1 MLYGVLFNCR
11 LLTGFVELAP
21 DLHGCAAFAGML
33 GHGGSH
39 YFHPAHRA
47 RDLGPFLEGKLRC
60 LIVFAVEVMDI
71 AESEIQPPVI
81 GVLANSFFH
90 HLRGLVRLARAG
102 GRRLAKQSRRKRV
115 KREPVW
121 IPES

>member
-11 LLTGFVELAP
+11 LLTGFVELAA
-21 DLHGCAAFAGML
+21 DLNGCAAFAGML

-90 HLRGLVRLARAG
+90 QLRGLVRLARAG
-102 GRRLAKQSRRKRV
+102 GRRLRKKYRPKLV
-115 KREPVW
+115 SDDPMT
-121 IPES
+121 I